1 MRKFVILF
9 FGLFCLANQLVA
21 QIPLALDTANKVS
34 NIIQIKYIH
43 SDSLSGTMLE
53 GAMYNRLLGNVSL
66 EHNGTSLLCDSAYL
80 YQEKNYVEAFGNVH
94 IATASGAQIT
104 SDYLKYTGDNNMA
117 LLKKNVT
124 IIDAGNQLQS
134 DDVSYHTISKIAK
147 YKNGGTLQ
155 SEGTQLISNEGIYNG
170 ISKDAYFKG
179 DVVVTDPKYNINS
192 KEMKYNTKTKFV
204 TFLDESTIVS
214 DSTVMEGNK
223 GTYDANK
230 EIGNFTT
237 RSTVS
242 NDEQQITANTMHY
255 EKKTGISNARGNVV
269 IQDFKN
275 LRKLLANSTD
285 YYEKTGYMKATGNVI
300 IEDEKESRTLFANMA
315 EYTKPIQYTKVTGNV
330 IVYDVKDGRVLY
342 ADVAEYFKKNKY
354 TKAVGNVWIYDS
366 VQNSI
371 ISCNEFKIN
380 QVVNYSLAT
389 GNPIIRTLVDKDSL
403 FMRADSFF
411 SAPATM
417 IDTIIKK
424 TVPTSTLLDS
434 LASED
439 DSTSVKSTLLGLG
452 NIIIYSDSMQAVCD
466 SVSYSQVDSIF
477 KLYKK
482 PLLWTRGN
490 QAIGDTIHLQTVNNK
505 LTELNLKS
513 NASMISDTKI
523 KDMYDQIYGDKIDGF
538 IINDELVR
546 MFADGSASCIYF
558 AKNESN
564 EYLGM
569 NKTKSA
575 QMRIL
580 LKERKVNRIIWYEE
594 PEGAF
599 IPMDKMKE
607 GDKKEERFKWLD
619 EKRPKNKE
627 AVLGVI
633 VKVLSVNEADES
645 NLQNETKTVKK
656 QKGKIRKRKK

>member
-1 MRKFVILF
+1 MKKFLF
-9 FGLFCLANQLVA
+9 FIFIISVGAKNSFA
-21 QIPLALDTANKVS
+21 QIDSIADTTNAIRNT
-34 NIIQIKYIH
+34 IQIKYIH
-43 SDSLSGTMLE
+43 SESLIGTRQE

-66 EHNGTSLLCDSAYL
+66 EHNGTTLLCDSAYL

-155 SEGTQLISNEGIYNG
+155 SEGTELTSNEGIYNG

-192 KEMKYNTKTKFV
+192 KEMKYNTKSKFV

-214 DSTVMEGNK
+214 DSIVLEGNK
-223 GTYDANK
+223 GTYDANR

-275 LRKLLANSTD
+275 LRKLLANNTD
-285 YYEKTGYMKATGNVI
+285 YNEKTGYMKATGNVI
-300 IEDEKESRTLFANMA
+300 IEDEKESRTLFANIA

-330 IVYDVKDGRVLY
+330 IVYDVKEGRVLY

-371 ISCNEFKIN
+371 MSCKEFQIN
-380 QVVNYSLAT
+380 QVVNYSIAK
-389 GNPIIRTLVDKDSL
+389 GNPIIRTLIDKDSL

-411 SAPATM
+411 SAPTST

-424 TVPTSTLLDS
+424 VVPTSTSLDS

-439 DSTSVKSTLLGLG
+439 DSTSVKNTLLGLG

-466 SVSYSQVDSIF
+466 SLSYSQVDSVF
-477 KLYKK
+477 RLYKK

-490 QAIGDTIHLQTVNNK
+490 QAIGDTIYLQTINNK
-505 LTELNLKS
+505 LSEINLKA
-513 NASMISDTKI
+513 NASMISDTKN
-523 KDMYDQIYGDKIDGF
+523 KEMYDQIYGDKIDGY

-575 QMRIL
+575 QMKIL
-580 LKERKVNRIIWYEE
+580 LKDRKVNRIIWYED

-599 IPMDKMKE
+599 VPMDKLKE
-607 GDKKEERFKWLD
+607 GDKKEERFKWLE

-627 AVLGVI
+627 AVLGEVSKLQFIKEDEAVDPVI
-633 VKVLSVNEADES
+633 KNKKVNR
-645 NLQNETKTVKK
+645 K
-656 QKGKIRKRKK
+656 QKKKK